1 MDLYEYLSMRN
12 TPIICKRDR
21 YVAFLQ
27 VGNEK
32 APKRLRRWHFTIG
45 KEYSIGSVAV
55 CYDKSFGSSR
65 SYYWKCDIIDD
76 KNEFIIFR
84 CDDIFKYFDIISI
97 ADRRRDKLKKLNSY
111 GSV

>member
-1 MDLYEYLSMRN
+1 MGMYEYLSMRN

-21 YVAFLQ
+21 YIAFLQ

-32 APKRLRRWHFTIG
+32 
-45 KEYSIGSVAV
+45 EYKIGSVAV

-97 ADRRRDKLKKLNSY
+97 ADRRRDKLKKLNNY
-111 GSV
+111 GNV